1 MNSPST
7 TIGTIWI
14 TGITASGKTT
24 LGQTLYERLTETW
37 NCPLEFLDADKL
49 RKRLDKTY
57 GHSMEDRL
65 LVLKKIVEIAQE
77 QNQTGTTVI
86 VSTVSHKKAMRDYAR
101 AQIPRFM
108 EVYLDC
114 SPESCAARD
123 YKGLYQ
129 LAYGGEYDLFPG
141 VTEPYELS
149 DAPEL
154 SLNTGWMPLEECT
167 NVLFREVVVFL
178 GLNS

>member
-1 MNSPST
+1 MNSLST

-24 LGQTLYERLTETW
+24 LGQTLYERLKETS
-37 NCPLEFLDADKL
+37 NFPLEFLDGDKL

-57 GHSMEDRL
+57 GHSIEDRL
-65 LVLKKIVEIAQE
+65 LILEKIVEIAQ
-77 QNQTGTTVI
+77 QKNHTGTTVI
-86 VSTVSHKKAMRDYAR
+86 ISTVSHKKAMRDYAR

-114 SPESCAARD
+114 SLESCAVRD
-123 YKGLYQ
+123 NKGLYQ
-129 LAYGGEYDLFPG
+129 LAYEGEYDLFPG
-141 VTEPYELS
+141 ITERYELS

-154 SLNTGWMPLEECT
+154 TLDTDRTTPEECA
-167 NVLFREVVVFL
+167 NVLFREVAVFL
-178 GLNS
+178 GVDS

>member
-1 MNSPST
+1 MNSPSAT
-7 TIGTIWI
+7 LGTIWI

-24 LGQTLYERLTETW
+24 LGRTLYERLTETW
-37 NCPLEFLDADKL
+37 NCPLEFLDGDQL
-49 RKRLDKTY
+49 RKCLDKTY

-65 LVLKKIVEIAQE
+65 LVLEKIVEIAQE
-77 QNQTGTTVI
+77 KNQTGTTVI
-86 VSTVSHKKAMRDYAR
+86 VSTDSYKKAMRDYAR

-114 SPESCAARD
+114 SLKSCAARD
-123 YKGLYQ
+123 NKGLYQ
-129 LAYGGEYDLFPG
+129 LAYEGEYDLFPG

-149 DAPEL
+149 DAPDL
-154 SLNTGWMPLEECT
+154 TLITDQTPLEECA

-178 GLNS
+178 GLDS

>member
-1 MNSPST
+1 MNSPSAT
-7 TIGTIWI
+7 LGTIWI

-24 LGQTLYERLTETW
+24 LGRTLYERLTETR
-37 NCPLEFLDADKL
+37 NCPLEFLDGDEL

-65 LVLKKIVEIAQE
+65 LVLGKIVEIAQE
-77 QNQTGTTVI
+77 KNQTGTTVI

-114 SPESCAARD
+114 SPELCAARD

-129 LAYGGEYDLFPG
+129 LAYEGEYDLFPG

-149 DAPEL
+149 DAPDL
-154 SLNTGWMPLEECT
+154 TLNTDRTPLEECA

-178 GLNS
+178 GLDS

>member
-1 MNSPST
+1 MNSPSAT
-7 TIGTIWI
+7 LGTIWI

-24 LGQTLYERLTETW
+24 LGRTLYERLTETR
-37 NCPLEFLDADKL
+37 NCPLEFLDGDKL
-49 RKRLDKTY
+49 RKRLDKTC

-65 LVLKKIVEIAQE
+65 LVVGKIVEIAQE
-77 QNQTGTTVI
+77 KNQTGTTVI

-123 YKGLYQ
+123 YKGLYH
-129 LAYGGEYDLFPG
+129 LAYEGEYDLFPG
-141 VTEPYELS
+141 VTEPYEPS

-154 SLNTGWMPLEECT
+154 TLNTEQIPYSKCANILY
-167 NVLFREVVVFL
+167 REVVLFL
-178 GLNS
+178 GMKS